1 MPSFMF
7 DTDISSYVIRGTH
20 PSIQKR
26 MRDLPTDAIC
36 ISAITQCEMLF
47 GAENSQRPHVA
58 EGVSQFMEYMPVLD
72 FPADAAREYAS
83 LRAALKRQGTPI
95 GNNDMLVAAH
105 ALHLGLTLVTNN
117 VREFSRVPGLKIEN
131 WTEAF

>member
-36 ISAITQCEMLF
+36 ISAITKCEMLF
-47 GAENSQRPHVA
+47 GVENSQRSDVA

-83 LRAALKRQGTPI
+83 LRAALKRQGKPI

>member
-1 MPSFMF
+1 MPRFMF
-7 DTDISSYVIRGTH
+7 DTDISSYVIKGTH
-20 PSIQKR
+20 PSIQQR
-26 MRDLPTDAIC
+26 MRDLPSDAIC
-36 ISAITQCEMLF
+36 ISAITKCEMLF
-47 GAENSQRPHVA
+47 GVENSQKPHVA
-58 EGVSQFMEYMPVLD
+58 EGVNRYLEYMLVLD

-131 WTEAF
+131 WAEAS

>member
-1 MPSFMF
+1 
-7 DTDISSYVIRGTH
+7 
-20 PSIQKR
+20 
-26 MRDLPTDAIC
+26 
-36 ISAITQCEMLF
+36 
-47 GAENSQRPHVA
+47 
-58 EGVSQFMEYMPVLD
+58 MEYMPVLD